1 MLQQGGVFAEGTR
14 GASRRLEQRTFHAL
28 KEGSVDA
35 RARASQRQGAKQ
47 HASRPEYRRR
57 DACRVGVAVTDGE
70 AIAGPADGL
79 VGFARLAGKRG
90 KHASAGADQQRQY
103 VALAYRV
110 ADRMLGFDTI
120 KAGADVTRTNIEGNT
135 LPTVL
140 GEVAHDR
147 QQDINRH
154 DRALIERAEPKGGRP
169 DPVAS
174 IVQALK
180 QLPAQQRIRQPQ
192 DRALVE
198 AGTHRDFGQAERAFV
213 GGEGIEDGVI
223 RLRGYEIQHLIGRV
237 SFPAMIWLMLRG
249 ELPSEDQAALLGI
262 ALGAA
267 VDHGPQAPSIAIARM
282 AATCG
287 VGINSAMAS
296 AINVLGDV
304 HGGAG
309 EQALSLYGDIAVVI
323 DGGAALNEAVSA
335 RLDRF
340 FAEEKCY
347 VPGLG
352 HRFHPVDP
360 RAPRLLELTREFAAR
375 SIVNGRFADIAEAI
389 EADVARRKGKKIPL
403 NIDGA
408 TAVIYGELGF
418 PPPLTRGLF
427 VLSRSVGILA
437 HAWEQSQQSERNKG
451 PLPREWLWAYTGTPA
466 RPFPEDGGT
475 SG

>member
-1 MLQQGGVFAEGTR
+1 MSDAEKKSGRER
-14 GASRRLEQRTFHAL
+14 GEEWWQT
-28 KEGSVDA
+28 G
-35 RARASQRQGAKQ
+35 
-47 HASRPEYRRR
+47 
-57 DACRVGVAVTDGE
+57 
-70 AIAGPADGL
+70 I
-79 VGFARLAGKRG
+79 
-90 KHASAGADQQRQY
+90 
-103 VALAYRV
+103 
-110 ADRMLGFDTI
+110 
-120 KAGADVTRTNIEGNT
+120 IEMS
-135 LPTVL
+135 P
-140 GEVAHDR
+140 
-147 QQDINRH
+147 
-154 DRALIERAEPKGGRP
+154 
-169 DPVAS
+169 
-174 IVQALK
+174 
-180 QLPAQQRIRQPQ
+180 
-192 DRALVE
+192 
-198 AGTHRDFGQAERAFV
+198 
-213 GGEGIEDGVI
+213 GVI
-223 RLRGYEIQHLIGRV
+223 RLRGYEIQDLIGRV

-249 ELPSEDQAALLGI
+249 DLPSEDQAALLGI

-309 EQALSLYGDIAVVI
+309 EQALSFYGDIAVAI
-323 DGGAALNEAVSA
+323 DGGMALGEAVSV

-340 FAEEKCY
+340 FVEEKGY

-375 SIVNGRFADIAEAI
+375 GVVNGRFADISKVI
-389 EADVARRKGKKIPL
+389 EAEVARRKGKRIPL

-427 VLSRSVGILA
+427 VLSRSVGILS

-451 PLPREWLWAYTGTPA
+451 PLPREWLWAYTGTPP
-466 RPFPEDGGT
+466 RPYPGEDEAGD
-475 SG
+475 